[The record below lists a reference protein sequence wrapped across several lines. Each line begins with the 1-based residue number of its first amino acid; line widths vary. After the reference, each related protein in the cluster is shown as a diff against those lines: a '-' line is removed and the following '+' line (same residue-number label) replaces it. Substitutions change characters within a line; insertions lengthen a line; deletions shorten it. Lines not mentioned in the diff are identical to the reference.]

1 MRLKMKKLNNWKTKD
16 IADVKNSQTSKLK
29 SIPDKVKYPKT
40 TDRK

>member
-1 MRLKMKKLNNWKTKD
+1 MKELNNRKTKD

-29 SIPDKVKYPKT
+29 PIPDKVKYPKT